1 LILCQLIGWLGL
13 LTRSQ
18 ASNNAGILVL
28 RHAVAV
34 LRRQVARPPLC
45 RPDRATLAALT
56 RLLPSRSQ
64 RHRLVTP
71 ETLLRWHRDL
81 VRRRWTTPGRPP
93 GRPSIP
99 PELQRLILRM
109 ASENPTW
116 GHPAI
121 HGELVRLGF
130 TVAPSTVWLLLDRA
144 GISRRRTTPD

>member
-1 LILCQLIGWLGL
+1 MAFRLFCLILCQLIGWLGL

-18 ASNNAGILVL
+18 ASYNAEILVL

-34 LRRQVARPPLC
+34 LRRQVAGPPL
-45 RPDRATLAALT
+45 LAGPGHPRGVD
-56 RLLPSRSQ
+56 RLLPSKRQ
-64 RHRLVTP
+64 RHRLVAP

-81 VRRRWTTPGRPP
+81 VRRRWTTPHRPP

-116 GHPAI
+116 GHSA
-121 HGELVRLGF
+121 HLG
-130 TVAPSTVWLLLDRA
+130 
-144 GISRRRTTPD
+144 